1 MFELGAAGFSLA
13 LPEAAA
19 PAAGAAFGAAAG
31 AGGGVSKLC
40 RDATL
45 SGTLTA
51 AGVLAQ
57 IELLSGVIKS

>member
-13 LPEAAA
+13 LPEAAV
-19 PAAGAAFGAAAG
+19 PAAGAVFGAAAG
-31 AGGGVSKLC
+31 AGGVIVVSRLC

-51 AGVLAQ
+51 AGVPP
-57 IELLSGVIKS
+57 KSNS